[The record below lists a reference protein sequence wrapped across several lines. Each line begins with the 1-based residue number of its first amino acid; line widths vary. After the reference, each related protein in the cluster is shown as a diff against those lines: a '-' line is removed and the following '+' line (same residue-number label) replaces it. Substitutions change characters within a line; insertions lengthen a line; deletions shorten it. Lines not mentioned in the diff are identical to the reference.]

1 VGRDHAALIGDDATY
16 TRIENRR
23 LAELTAKRDGVAD
36 RIKRMLDAATLE
48 GVSASRREAESLL
61 QRAERLIRRFDEL
74 AASS

>member
-1 VGRDHAALIGDDATY
+1 MGRDHAALIGDDATY
-16 TRIENRR
+16 TRIENR

>member
-16 TRIENRR
+16 TRIENR

-48 GVSASRREAESLL
+48 GVSGNRRDAESLL

>member
-1 VGRDHAALIGDDATY
+1 MGRDHAALIGDDATY
-16 TRIENRR
+16 TRIENR

-48 GVSASRREAESLL
+48 GVSGNRRDAESLL

>member
-1 VGRDHAALIGDDATY
+1 MGRDHAALIGDDATY
-16 TRIENRR
+16 TRIENR
-23 LAELTAKRDGVAD
+23 LAELTAKQDGVAD

-48 GVSASRREAESLL
+48 GVSGNRRDAESLL

>member
-1 VGRDHAALIGDDATY
+1 MGRDHAALIGDDATY
-16 TRIENRR
+16 TRIENR

-36 RIKRMLDAATLE
+36 RIKRMLDAATFE